1 MPCILLSIRASVYDA
16 ANAHFKKGSS
26 KIMKGTE
33 RRQEILRLL
42 ANSKVPVSGTSLAE
56 HFSVSRQVI
65 VQDMA
70 LIRAQKHDI
79 ISTNRGYLLNAPL
92 RVTRVIKVYH
102 SDEAI
107 ADELNTIVDLGG
119 TAADVSVRHR
129 VYGCLRAELNVSSR
143 RDVQKF
149 LEEIRNGKSSP
160 LKDVTSGYHYHTIS
174 ADSEETLDL
183 IELELDAKGYLCK
196 KL

>member
-1 MPCILLSIRASVYDA
+1 
-16 ANAHFKKGSS
+16 
-26 KIMKGTE
+26 MKGTE

-42 ANSKVPVSGTSLAE
+42 SGSGTPISGASLAE

-70 LIRAQKHDI
+70 LIRAGKHEI
-79 ISTNRGYLLNAPL
+79 ISTNRGYLLNAPAH
-92 RVTRVIKVYH
+92 VTRVIKVYH

-119 TAADVSVRHR
+119 IAVDVSVCHR
-129 VYGCLRAELNVSSR
+129 VYGCLRADLNVSSR

-149 LEEIRNGKSSP
+149 LDEIKSGKSSP
-160 LKDVTSGYHYHTIS
+160 LKGLTSGYHYHTIS

-183 IELELDAKGYLCK
+183 IERELDRKGYLCK
-196 KL
+196 KP

>member
-1 MPCILLSIRASVYDA
+1 
-16 ANAHFKKGSS
+16 
-26 KIMKGTE
+26 MKGTE

-42 ANSKVPVSGTSLAE
+42 ARSHTPVSGTALAE

-70 LIRAQKHDI
+70 LIRAQQHDI
-79 ISTNRGYLLNAPL
+79 ISTNRGYLLHTPL
-92 RVTRVIKVYH
+92 RVTRILKTYH
-102 SDEAI
+102 TDEQI

-119 TAADVSVRHR
+119 TAVDVSVRHR
-129 VYGCLRAELNVSSR
+129 VYGRLQADLNVSSR

-149 LEEIRNGKSSP
+149 LAEIKSGKSTP
-160 LKDVTSGYHYHTIS
+160 LKEVTSGYHYHTIA

-183 IELELDAKGYLCK
+183 IEQELAAKGYLCTPHS
-196 KL
+196 